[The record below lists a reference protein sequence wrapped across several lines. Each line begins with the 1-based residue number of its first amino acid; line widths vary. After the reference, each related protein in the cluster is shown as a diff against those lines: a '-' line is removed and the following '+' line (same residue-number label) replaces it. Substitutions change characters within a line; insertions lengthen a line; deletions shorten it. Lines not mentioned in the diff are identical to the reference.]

1 MNPIPT
7 LLLCAKFGYAA
18 LAMLSPD
25 IALVLSPLLDALARL
40 APAVASAAPSVR
52 PVMLETV

>member
-1 MNPIPT
+1 MNPIPI

-25 IALVLSPLLDALARL
+25 IALVLSPLLDRL
-40 APAVASAAPSVR
+40 APATTAAAAR
-52 PVMLETV
+52 AMLPT